1 MSSLGCTIHSIFF
14 EDASIFCNFL
24 IKSVMN
30 QTVDQEF
37 LVFQIFFLCENKRV
51 GRQWWLLRWAK
62 ENRLNILNDV
72 TQVLSQCLSKLTKL
86 LELWL
91 FTLPECLTQFLQVYT
106 SYIIFMCNPI
116 KSAAVIFEN
125 SYIFMISQRTSL
137 IRQASRGIFEEMKYL
152 ELMIVNDHKMV
163 SISIQW

>member
-1 MSSLGCTIHSIFF
+1 
-14 EDASIFCNFL
+14 
-24 IKSVMN
+24 
-30 QTVDQEF
+30 
-37 LVFQIFFLCENKRV
+37 
-51 GRQWWLLRWAK
+51 
-62 ENRLNILNDV
+62 
-72 TQVLSQCLSKLTKL
+72 
-86 LELWL
+86 
-91 FTLPECLTQFLQVYT
+91 
-106 SYIIFMCNPI
+106 MCNPI